1 MIIPS
6 FRLYHFAVKLIW
18 KSMLVLTFFFWTGI
32 AVMFYLVNHVAIWV
46 EYGWWLFLMIF
57 GTYFLFMD
65 VRLMVM
71 IMRQYPNSSSKW
83 KVRTGPR
90 NQIQLGSPGGSQLVK
105 RHGHLFVLLLPAP
118 PQADG
123 LGLVPICITKE
134 RCSIRLYDTP
144 YTCVMNLGA

>member
-32 AVMFYLVNHVAIWV
+32 AVIFNLVKHVAIWE

-71 IMRQYPNSSSKW
+71 IMCHEEKKNFSD
-83 KVRTGPR
+83 
-90 NQIQLGSPGGSQLVK
+90 QLWYNRINEHAYSRYAEGQNF
-105 RHGHLFVLLLPAP
+105 HGW
-118 PQADG
+118 
-123 LGLVPICITKE
+123 
-134 RCSIRLYDTP
+134 R
-144 YTCVMNLGA
+144 

>member
-1 MIIPS
+1 MSHISPNLISSPLGTMKKRRGIMS
-6 FRLYHFAVKLIW
+6 QGAVQTGK
-18 KSMLVLTFFFWTGI
+18 KS
-32 AVMFYLVNHVAIWV
+32 
-46 EYGWWLFLMIF
+46 
-57 GTYFLFMD
+57 
-65 VRLMVM
+65 
-71 IMRQYPNSSSKW
+71 YPNSSSKW

-144 YTCVMNLGA
+144 YPCVMNLGA

>member
-32 AVMFYLVNHVAIWV
+32 AVIFNLVKHVAIWE

-57 GTYFLFMD
+57 GTISFMD

-71 IMRQYPNSSSKW
+71 IMCHEEKKKW
-83 KVRTGPR
+83 KRY
-90 NQIQLGSPGGSQLVK
+90 
-105 RHGHLFVLLLPAP
+105 
-118 PQADG
+118 
-123 LGLVPICITKE
+123 
-134 RCSIRLYDTP
+134 RLKI
-144 YTCVMNLGA
+144 NLKNEI